1 MPFDAQMVEVL
12 FEEMDV
18 ERRGTITLDQFK
30 QIFRRVYRSP
40 EPGNASGPAA
50 TEDPA
55 AELAAGWD
63 AAGASSTCMLCDDE
77 PAASRDAGCIS
88 ASIDACSPALNV
100 AKGETSVWC
109 CQKCWGG
116 CNMTGPCPLRVA
128 VSGSS
133 SAGESVVRRFVD
145 CSSCKSA
152 WTAQIDHFSTNSS
165 NRISL

>member
-1 MPFDAQMVEVL
+1 MTLSLRIGASAALRALRAGRALAGAIATSSCAPDPDA
-12 FEEMDV
+12 
-18 ERRGTITLDQFK
+18 
-30 QIFRRVYRSP
+30 P
-40 EPGNASGPAA
+40 
-50 TEDPA
+50 EDPA

-77 PAASRDAGCIS
+77 PAASRVAGCIS

-145 CSSCKSA
+145 CLSKSGRLKLEI
-152 WTAQIDHFSTNSS
+152 T
-165 NRISL
+165 

>member
-1 MPFDAQMVEVL
+1 MRLTLSLRIGASAALRALRAGGALAGAIATSSCVPDPDA
-12 FEEMDV
+12 
-18 ERRGTITLDQFK
+18 
-30 QIFRRVYRSP
+30 P
-40 EPGNASGPAA
+40 
-50 TEDPA
+50 EDPA

>member
-1 MPFDAQMVEVL
+1 MMTCLLRTCLVRDGPLMWLDCP
-12 FEEMDV
+12 DV
-18 ERRGTITLDQFK
+18 W
-30 QIFRRVYRSP
+30 
-40 EPGNASGPAA
+40 
-50 TEDPA
+50 
-55 AELAAGWD
+55 LAV
-63 AAGASSTCMLCDDE
+63 LCDDE

-145 CSSCKSA
+145 CLSKSGRLKLEI
-152 WTAQIDHFSTNSS
+152 T
-165 NRISL
+165 